1 MVRATSRLPREPV
14 CKLTARRVPQAF
26 GDLLRTA
33 LAPDNLAASAEHGA
47 PIAAAAESLLQCIA
61 AEPNRVPQATAQG
74 RSVYQGYPTD
84 ESDICEGGSLVPPP
98 TSHGARAVR
107 GKFSLPP
114 S

>member
-1 MVRATSRLPREPV
+1 M
-14 CKLTARRVPQAF
+14 
-26 GDLLRTA
+26 LRTA

-47 PIAAAAESLLQCIA
+47 PIAAAVESLLQCIA

-98 TSHGARAVR
+98 TSQGARVVR
-107 GKFSLPP
+107 AKFTLSTLI
-114 S
+114 SNKETGAEGILWRRAGRSKG